1 MITLRNNYSNLLQ
14 FKSNQSAKKRNEDK
28 QPTEHKVRHSINNK
42 YSTGVIA
49 TTAFI
54 AGLGTGKLIEPTDS
68 MAKTKTEI
76 YAPNLSSKE
85 NMTSKD
91 LSWEDATA
99 QQKRPQQKKPTT
111 TKKNRP
117 ASSEVWYYTKRGTV
131 TGDDGKRYTEI
142 REYGVHEQQDLIS
155 RTLKDANGK
164 VVQKDEFNDFITI
177 PLKEKTTLENG
188 RLYQQKEYEDF
199 NYNLKTPTKGFIKVE
214 HDDGSTDTYDV
225 AFRVNMSLNDAKHT
239 PPTKKQNNNNNNNNN
254 QDIDIEKLY
263 YEGLFGNN

>member
-1 MITLRNNYSNLLQ
+1 MGRCNCS
-14 FKSNQSAKKRNEDK
+14 
-28 QPTEHKVRHSINNK
+28 
-42 YSTGVIA
+42 
-49 TTAFI
+49 
-54 AGLGTGKLIEPTDS
+54 
-68 MAKTKTEI
+68 TKT
-76 YAPNLSSKE
+76 PSTKE
-85 NMTSKD
+85 TYNN
-91 LSWEDATA
+91 
-99 QQKRPQQKKPTT
+99 
-111 TKKNRP
+111 KKNRP
-117 ASSEVWYYTKRGTV
+117 ASSEFWYYTKRGTI

-188 RLYQQKEYEDF
+188 KLYQQKEYEDF